1 MVLVLEIILVIYSY
15 YAKGSYDN
23 SILII
28 DGNIIF
34 NNLIKNKISIT
45 KLLFEL
51 KSKNINILDN
61 NLCLILKNNRLFLY
75 NKCSNNKYINL
86 LYINNCIN
94 IEGLRNISKDK
105 KWFYDILDNNYC
117 NINDIKLAFS
127 FDKHLYIIKK

>member
-75 NKCSNNKYINL
+75 NK
-86 LYINNCIN
+86 
-94 IEGLRNISKDK
+94 
-105 KWFYDILDNNYC
+105 
-117 NINDIKLAFS
+117 
-127 FDKHLYIIKK
+127 